1 MNSQNKI
8 IGVEGLT
15 MEFDGRCVLDN
26 VSADV
31 FAGDFVAITGP
42 NGGGKSTLLRTVL
55 RLIKPTYGK
64 VEYFWEGHSVN
75 HLKFGYLPQKNNV
88 DSRFPLTVEEVVAS
102 GLLGDRQNRLGDFS
116 DYALNLIDE
125 TIRQVGMQ
133 DHRRQ
138 VIGTLSGGQLQ
149 RALIGR
155 AIISQ
160 PDVVILDEPLSY
172 LDRRFIGQIYEIVAD
187 IAKRATILLVSHKM
201 TVISEMAN
209 RHWIVD
215 RTLHECHASHHYL
228 KTECD

>member
-1 MNSQNKI
+1 
-8 IGVEGLT
+8 
-15 MEFDGRCVLDN
+15 
-26 VSADV
+26 
-31 FAGDFVAITGP
+31 
-42 NGGGKSTLLRTVL
+42 
-55 RLIKPTYGK
+55 
-64 VEYFWEGHSVN
+64 
-75 HLKFGYLPQKNNV
+75 
-88 DSRFPLTVEEVVAS
+88 
-102 GLLGDRQNRLGDFS
+102 
-116 DYALNLIDE
+116 
-125 TIRQVGMQ
+125 MQ

-155 AIISQ
+155 AIISR

-187 IAKRATILLVSHKM
+187 IAKRATILLVSHEM